1 MSLLLWL
8 ACTGM
13 EPTPSNAVPK
23 PSLLLVTLDTTRAD
37 ALGAYGHAGAKTPN
51 FDAMADAGV
60 RFDRAYATVPLTTP
74 SHASMLTGL
83 YPTRHGIHN
92 NGDAILKEEVDTL
105 AEILKGEGYRSAAS
119 VSAFVTTATW
129 NLDQGFDAYFDD
141 VRRSKGSRWE
151 YERPADEVVSDLE
164 TWLPTGEEPF
174 FAWAHFY
181 DAHGPYE
188 DRDDFQLATPYDEEI
203 AFVDTQLGRLIE
215 SAKAQAGPG
224 GLAVIL
230 VADHGE
236 AFGEHGE
243 NGHGL
248 FLYDATMRI
257 PFVIVP
263 PQALSTGVAVDQAV
277 SNVDVMP
284 TALGLLG
291 LTPPADL
298 DGRDLSGATSGSL
311 MPRGPVYLESEL
323 ASQRFGFHPELAIA
337 DQAMKLFDTPSALLF
352 DLAMD
357 PGELQDVSAGHPE
370 TVARLHAFR
379 EEVWAARESGQAA
392 AMSPELMEQL
402 AALGYVGG
410 AAVDVDLSTA
420 PDAKDMGAVIRSV
433 EGAKQLLDAGK
444 YAEAINVFNAILVDQ
459 PHLGEVLT
467 GLARAQMALGKDAE
481 AEATYRR
488 AIELQPSSTVLR
500 SNLAQAL
507 AAQGRLQE
515 GYDLMASIH
524 QQVPGDELARA
535 GMLKMAIDLD
545 RHQEAVNMGL
555 AWLKEDPEQ
564 RTTQAFTGIALVHLG
579 QLDQGKALL
588 QASLIDG
595 QPRQL
600 VHMALAR
607 VAQAQKEQATARG
620 HYEAELAWFP
630 QNKSVRRELASLC
643 MSTQDWACARDNY
656 AKLAEM
662 APEGPPAALRLMWAQ
677 ALFNLKEYE
686 QARAVLNPA
695 LKKNPGAALL
705 LLHANLL
712 AKEGKGEEGKQ
723 VFEKAQALKV
733 IEVEAARKAAKARA
747 NKEPAGPKV
756 PGPSKA
762 PQAP

>member
-1 MSLLLWL
+1 MSVLLLL
-8 ACTGM
+8 ACSGSVS
-13 EPTPSNAVPK
+13 EIQTPPAPR
-23 PSLLLVTLDTTRAD
+23 PSLLLITLDTTRAD
-37 ALGAYGHAGAKTPN
+37 ALGAYGHSGASTPN

-92 NGDAILKEEVDTL
+92 NGDAILKEEVETL
-105 AEILKGEGYRSAAS
+105 AERLDGEGYRSAAS
-119 VSAFVTTATW
+119 VSAFVTTAMW

-151 YERPADEVVSDLE
+151 YERPADEVVDDLE
-164 TWLPTGEEPF
+164 SWLPTGEEPF

-203 AFVDTQLGRLIE
+203 AFVDVQIGRLIE

-236 AFGEHGE
+236 AFGEHDE
-243 NGHGL
+243 TGHGL
-248 FLYDATMRI
+248 FLYDTTMRI

-263 PQALSTGVAVDQAV
+263 PQALSTGVVVDQAV

-291 LTPPADL
+291 LSSPADL
-298 DGRDLSGATSGSL
+298 DGRDLSGAVSGSL
-311 MPRGPVYLESEL
+311 APRGPVYLESEL
-323 ASQRFGFHPELAIA
+323 AAQRFGFHPELAIA
-337 DQAMKLFDTPSALLF
+337 DQGMKLFDTPSMRLY
-352 DLAMD
+352 DLALD
-357 PGELQDVSAGHPE
+357 PRELTDVSADQPE

-379 EEVWAARESGQAA
+379 EQVWAARESGEAA

-410 AAVDVDLSTA
+410 STVTVDLESA
-420 PDAKDMGAVIRSV
+420 PDVKDMGEVIRAV
-433 EGAKQLLDAGK
+433 EAARLLLEKGEHAL
-444 YAEAINVFNAILVDQ
+444 AVQAFERILVDH
-459 PHLGEVLT
+459 PSLGEVLT
-467 GLARAQMALGKDAE
+467 GLARAQMALGDHAA

-507 AAQGRLQE
+507 ASQGRLQE

-524 QQVPGDELARA
+524 EQVPGDELARA

-545 RHQEAVNMGL
+545 QHQAAADMGL
-555 AWLKEDPEQ
+555 AWLKENPEQ

-579 QLDQGKALL
+579 RNAQAKPLL
-588 QASLIDG
+588 QASLSDG
-595 QPRQL
+595 LPRQL
-600 VHMALAR
+600 VHLALAR
-607 VAQAQKEQATARG
+607 VAQTEKDLAAARS

-630 QNKSVRRELASLC
+630 KNRAVRRELAGLC
-643 MSTQDWACARDNY
+643 MSSKDWVCARDNY
-656 AKLAEM
+656 ALLAEES
-662 APEGPPAALRLMWAQ
+662 PKGPPNALRLMWAQ
-677 ALFNLKEYE
+677 ALFNLEEYA
-686 QARAVLNPA
+686 QARAVLDPA
-695 LKKNPGAALL
+695 LESQGPDIL

-712 AKEGKGEEGKQ
+712 AKEGKREEGKK
-723 VFEKAQALKV
+723 VFEQAQALK
-733 IEVEAARKAAKARA
+733 IKEVEAAKKAMKD
-747 NKEPAGPKV
+747 
-756 PGPSKA
+756 KA
-762 PQAP
+762 PDSPAPASPPTP

>member
-8 ACTGM
+8 ACTGGESVV
-13 EPTPSNAVPK
+13 EPAPK
-23 PSLLLVTLDTTRAD
+23 PRPSLLLVTLDTTRAD
-37 ALGAYGHAGAKTPN
+37 AMGAYGHAGAKTPN
-51 FDAMADAGV
+51 FDAMADSGV

-92 NGDAILKEEVDTL
+92 NGDAILKEEVNTL
-105 AEILKGEGYRSAAS
+105 AEVLKGEGYRSAAS

-151 YERPADEVVSDLE
+151 FERPADEVVADLE
-164 TWLPTGEEPF
+164 TWLPSGEEPF

-188 DRDDFQLATPYDEEI
+188 DREDFQLATPYDEEI
-203 AFVDTQLGRLIE
+203 AFVDTQLGRLIQA
-215 SAKAQAGPG
+215 AKAQAGPG

-236 AFGEHGE
+236 AFGEHDE

-248 FLYDATMRI
+248 FLYDTTMRI

-263 PQALSTGVAVDQAV
+263 PEALASGVVVDQAV

-291 LTPPADL
+291 LTPPEGI
-298 DGRDLSGATSGSL
+298 DGRDLSPATGGSL
-311 MPRGPVYLESEL
+311 PPRGPVYLESEL
-323 ASQRFGFHPELAIA
+323 AAQRFGFYPEVAVA
-337 DQAMKLFDTPSALLF
+337 ERGMKLMDTPSARLY
-352 DLAMD
+352 DLALD
-357 PGELQDVSAGHPE
+357 PGELRDVSAEHPE
-370 TVARLHAFR
+370 KVASLHAFR
-379 EEVWAARESGQAA
+379 EQVWGAREEGEAA
-392 AMSPELMEQL
+392 AMSPELLEQL
-402 AALGYVGG
+402 AALGYVSGD
-410 AAVDVDLSTA
+410 AVEVDLDSA
-420 PDAKDMGAVIRSV
+420 PDAKDMGEVIRSV
-433 EGAKQLLDAGK
+433 EAARQLLEQGK
-444 YAEAINVFNAILVDQ
+444 HAEAILAFEAILVDN
-459 PHLGEVLT
+459 PNLGEVLT
-467 GLARAQMALGKDAE
+467 GLARAQMAEGLDAQ

-507 AAQGRLQE
+507 AAQGRLEE
-515 GYDLMASIH
+515 GYELMASIH
-524 QQVPGDELARA
+524 AQVPGDEMARA

-545 RHQEAVNMGL
+545 RHQEAADMGL
-555 AWLKEDPEQ
+555 AWLKEVPEQ

-579 QLDQGKALL
+579 KLDQAKPLL
-588 QASLIDG
+588 QASLSDG

-600 VHMALAR
+600 VHLALGR
-607 VAQAQKEQATARG
+607 IAQAEKDPASARS

-630 QNKSVRRELASLC
+630 RNKSVRRELAGVC

-656 AKLAEM
+656 AKLAESH
-662 APEGPPAALRLMWAQ
+662 PEGPSAPLRLMWAQ

-686 QARAVLNPA
+686 QARVVLDPA
-695 LKKNPGAALL
+695 LQKDPGAELL
-705 LLHANLL
+705 LMHANLL
-712 AKEGKGEEGKQ
+712 AKEGKREEGQ
-723 VFEKAQALKV
+723 RVFEQAQALKV
-733 IEVEAARKAAKARA
+733 KEVEAARKEAKARSA
-747 NKEPAGPKV
+747 SKEGAGAPA
-756 PGPSKA
+756 
-762 PQAP
+762 QAPAN